1 MHWTLGHPHRP
12 ICKLLAYLRGFFQSR
27 LRRPLCQPPT
37 PMATLGT
44 PERVALI
51 KENLVEVL
59 DFKIIEDILAEGRH
73 PKIYWG
79 TISSPL
85 KAIQ

>member
-1 MHWTLGHPHRP
+1 MSPSTSLST
-12 ICKLLAYLRGFFQSR
+12 AN
-27 LRRPLCQPPT
+27 T
-37 PMATLGT
+37 MATLGT

-51 KENLVEVL
+51 KENLTEVL
-59 DFKIIEDILAEGRH
+59 DFKIIEDVLAEGRH

-85 KAIQ
+85 KAIQRC

>member
-1 MHWTLGHPHRP
+1 
-12 ICKLLAYLRGFFQSR
+12 
-27 LRRPLCQPPT
+27 
-37 PMATLGT
+37 MATLGT

-51 KENLVEVL
+51 KENLTEVL
-59 DFKIIEDILAEGRH
+59 DFKIIEDVLAEGRH

-85 KAIQ
+85 KPSNDVNLF